1 MKYGQNHAIAHLYK
15 YNFIP
20 LIPIRRTAHTTFAD
34 LVTPTAWSEEY
45 FTKITQNHYS
55 KVPALCLA
63 VFTSSLTALLWLLLK
78 LSFETVSE
86 GKGD

>member
-15 YNFIP
+15 YNFVP

-45 FTKITQNHYS
+45 FTKII
-55 KVPALCLA
+55 
-63 VFTSSLTALLWLLLK
+63 TAK
-78 LSFETVSE
+78 YQPCP
-86 GKGD
+86 